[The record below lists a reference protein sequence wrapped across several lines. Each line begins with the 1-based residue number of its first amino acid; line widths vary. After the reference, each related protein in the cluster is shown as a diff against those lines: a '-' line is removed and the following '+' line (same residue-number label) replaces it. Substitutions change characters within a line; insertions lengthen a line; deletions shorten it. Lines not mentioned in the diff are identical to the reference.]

1 MTQRIEEIISLLDEK
16 KANNIETFDLTGKS
30 YMVDNVVVATA
41 LNSKHGSSLVTYL
54 KEELKPLGEEFFRVD
69 DADDWTI
76 VDLGD
81 ILIHIMTQSHR
92 EKYNME
98 DFLESIKRGDEL

>member
-1 MTQRIEEIISLLDEK
+1 MTQRIERIISLLDEK
-16 KANNIETFDLTGKS
+16 KAKDIESFDLIGKS
-30 YMVDNVVVATA
+30 YMVDNVVIATS
-41 LNSKHGSSLVTYL
+41 LNSKHAFSLVNYL

-69 DADDWTI
+69 EGDDWTI

-81 ILIHIMTQSHR
+81 ILVHVMTQSHR

-98 DFLESIKRGDEL
+98 EFLESIKKGEEL

>member
-1 MTQRIEEIISLLDEK
+1 LTQRIEKIISLLDEK
-16 KANNIETFDLTGKS
+16 KANDIESFDLIGKN
-30 YMVDNVVVATA
+30 YMVDNVVIATS

-69 DADDWTI
+69 DSDDWTI

-81 ILIHIMTQSHR
+81 ILVHIMTQTHR
-92 EKYNME
+92 VKYNME
-98 DFLESIKRGDEL
+98 DFLESIKRGDKL